1 MSTFSTSVLA
11 TLLVKPIVNVL
22 RRINRLCKE
31 RKAGQTPFQQ
41 TEDQMELI
49 FSQTLS
55 RLREGNREDS
65 WWEKAL
71 NLLGRQFISPD
82 SLKRP
87 AVQEWLN
94 KNETVL
100 DLYALAKKEIVR
112 SEEDDSEIRSRLAA
126 SYSQHTGEID
136 REANNRIGTIV
147 AMLVQGYQSTISRDF
162 RPVIGMNQAFFQNIN
177 KHLDPGKNTPPAPDP
192 TTQQAHTE
200 HANQTLRSIL
210 TFRLFNPPKAKQDI
224 QELWQQ
230 VNNGNLSLTDLPT
243 KSNISYWVARLCA
256 GDTETVPLSREIRA
270 TLEQS
275 DTAWNLSIIDALL
288 ANTDGETNEALR
300 ILRAQDDPD
309 ARSAFFHILTC
320 SRSEQDALDW
330 HDAENS
336 CNDLLFFTAIG
347 WKNWAICMSKNK
359 RWEETVNQLTK
370 IECSDHGQLALKL
383 IEGIVNAAM
392 LLPEDFRDIALEK
405 VPIYENVTPNVRTGI
420 ETYHSRAT
428 ACFTFVAE
436 NLINIADHELIQVIT
451 DWQLWLRLM
460 DPNTEIARSTRHE
473 IRQSMEDGE
482 HAANLMMF
490 VWAFNIVSNVEPL
503 KRYLENRRQ
512 FGGLDDRDFLA
523 EFLLAEMSKT
533 PRELITYFEQNR
545 SRLKQIISSTVV
557 VGINICALVDDGQL
571 KKAREALENDRDE
584 LDEQSFRRLAAII
597 ETSEGRDIR
606 PQLESHY
613 RETNDLI
620 DLQNLVQHL
629 KAVNDH
635 EALRPLL
642 RELFQRHSTPENAH
656 NYVACLTK
664 PPSTDYEE
672 IIRFLDANPN
682 VLSQADDLKAVKARA
697 LFHVGQFT
705 DSRIINDSLLHQ
717 RTQSNDLLLDVDLAI
732 ATGEWE
738 RIPEIIN
745 REWPRRD
752 SHTPETLIALAQLA
766 GQFDRNT
773 ERALQLSRLAAQKT
787 PDNPH
792 ILMATYALHI
802 QLGRDNEIDPDWLAH
817 ALEFSSP
824 DEGPLWQINLPDLI
838 EHIPQHREHVLAV
851 ERHWLEGK
859 IPTSFAANLFNE
871 PLLRLLI
878 AIPDQN
884 QVELDG
890 RRRMVLPIFS
900 GRLNSIEFQKNWV
913 VGLDITSIVILFY
926 LGLLER
932 TIETFEH
939 VKIAPETLR
948 FLASEKNRIRFHQP
962 SQIKAAKELQK
973 LVRSNHV
980 QVASNSKMPPTNV
993 ISEMGFELASLLQ
1006 QAKNVNGKVVCTLP
1020 IYKAGSLK
1028 NKEADVSEYKDQIVS
1043 IIDFCIALQN
1053 AGRVGED
1060 DYSRMMSFLRSQGQI
1075 EHTGDPSSTL
1085 NETVFIDRLAL
1096 SYLQSSG
1103 VLQSASTSGLD
1114 IQIHANVL
1122 ADMETLIQAE
1132 DASDLLM
1139 EKVESIRGILRG
1151 AIDSGTVAFLP
1162 HNLNQEENPEDF
1174 DIQSQATTSLLA
1186 ACANYDVLCS
1196 DDRYINGRLTVK
1208 IDDAEAIPIICTLDI
1223 LRHLV
1228 SCKRLSETD
1237 HWNIRHKLRQGGF
1250 VFVPFEAAELMHWTK
1265 STTYD
1270 EMGLKETAELRIIRQ
1285 TTARTNYLGLA
1296 NLQETI
1302 ALSANIT
1309 SACITTIR
1317 SLWSEE
1323 SVPIEQATAV
1333 SDWIWHY
1340 LMVATTLARQ
1350 HAEQDAYWDR
1360 LRVTVGNRL
1369 TTLYTP
1375 IHASSE
1381 ERQASYTNWINKSV
1395 LTSFWL
1401 ANKEVIEE
1409 TVETACNAVSS
1420 LAGDQANHY
1429 GHWFLKCLPETLRR
1443 IVFEKPELS
1452 KPFGIPARKTFNLEA
1467 DISLTDIDLFVA
1479 AKKVLA
1485 KDQSRVTLESNGTEV
1500 SVSLDNEDGAIV
1512 LEWQSINSVNQRA
1525 KLPDFSLLS
1534 ANPETRTT
1542 TFLRLIKRLG
1552 PTAPDF
1558 HHLVQKA
1565 QTQELDYDELSDIFE
1580 EIHNGVVATQR
1591 ELNNKIKNNFSVK
1604 DLIPDSFSYFERF
1617 VGPAP
1622 CREAPDSYIC
1632 GSLAKYRE
1640 ALLNKDLKTGL
1651 DICCLGALRD
1661 DLMPGQWLQS
1671 IDDDTLW
1678 DALSS
1683 CDVQNNPFSLLGA
1696 LDVSLYR
1703 QDDVRFQAFSA
1714 NAISQLT
1721 DDKFGQTENSN
1732 IWEVLTVLANLI
1744 HNRINVLENG
1754 PNYPSYWKRMCAWM
1768 QTGLIVRILTEH
1780 SSEYDINSLQK
1791 WANQGM
1797 TPGGLYVTLF
1807 DAREEPMLSV
1817 QQTLRNEVLNHL
1829 LKLVSRHKT
1838 EGRKIPGLRD
1848 IDKALDQCKSSG
1860 QLFTPNLPGLLEGH
1874 RRSSPPVPDTLVEEL
1889 GLHRTQNLESFPW
1902 SGMVTASQSFSLGE
1916 AELEC
1921 ARQAVNLAIKD
1932 VTPSNFSEKLECL
1945 NLASIIALT
1954 SGDRMLADSVG
1965 NGIIRL
1971 AGDIPEIDK
1980 ISQML
1985 VTLLHAA
1992 ATYSEREL
2000 WLEWLEKKLADF
2012 ADRLPSDP
2020 KDFLQLFLIHLSA
2033 MEIALPIRSWFHIRA
2048 KSITLAGLDV
2058 EKPAKS
2064 IAGLKKKS
2072 R

>member
-1 MSTFSTSVLA
+1 MPIFDASVLVA
-11 TLLVKPIVNVL
+11 WLVKPFCGAL
-22 RRINRLCKE
+22 KYANRLRKE

-41 TEDQMELI
+41 TDDQMELI
-49 FSQTLS
+49 FSQTLN
-55 RLREGNREDS
+55 RLRKGGGEDS
-65 WWEKAL
+65 WWESAL

-94 KNETVL
+94 QNKTAF
-100 DLYALAKKEIVR
+100 DLYALAKKELIR
-112 SEEDDSEIRSRLAA
+112 SKEGDSEIHSRLAA

-136 REANNRIGTIV
+136 REANTSIKAIV
-147 AMLVQGYQSTISRDF
+147 AILVEGYQSTIPHDLRS
-162 RPVIGMNQAFFQNIN
+162 VIGMNQALSQNIN
-177 KHLDPGKNTPPAPDP
+177 KHLDLGKNALPAPDP
-192 TTQQAHTE
+192 IAQQAHTE

-210 TFRLFNPPKAKQDI
+210 TFRLFNPSKAKHDI
-224 QELWQQ
+224 QELRQQ
-230 VNNGNLSLTDLPT
+230 VNNGNLSLADLPT
-243 KSNISYWVARLCA
+243 KSNISYWAARLCT
-256 GDTETVPLSREIRA
+256 GDAETVPLSREIRA

-275 DTAWNLSIIDALL
+275 GTAWNLSIIDALL
-288 ANTDGETNEALR
+288 ANTGGETNEALR
-300 ILRAQDDPD
+300 LLRAQDDPD
-309 ARSAFFHILTC
+309 ARSIFFHILSL

-336 CNDLLFFTAIG
+336 CHDPSFFTAIG
-347 WKNWAICMSKNK
+347 WKNWAVCMSKNK

-370 IECSDHGQLALKL
+370 IECLDHGQLALKL
-383 IEGIVNAAM
+383 IEGIINAAM
-392 LLPEDFRDIALEK
+392 LLPEDFRNIALEK
-405 VPIYENVTPNVRTGI
+405 VPIYENVTPSVREEI

-428 ACFTFVAE
+428 ACFTFVDKG
-436 NLINIADHELIQVIT
+436 LISIADHELIQAIA
-451 DWQLWLRLM
+451 DWRLWLRLM
-460 DPNTEIARSTRHE
+460 DPNTETAQSTRHE
-473 IRQSMEDGE
+473 IRQSMEDGKR
-482 HAANLMMF
+482 AASLMMF
-490 VWAFNIVSNVEPL
+490 AWAFNIIFNVEPL
-503 KRYLENRRQ
+503 KQYLENRRQ

-523 EFLLAEMSKT
+523 EFLLAEMLGT
-533 PRELITYFEQNR
+533 PRDLITYFDQNKV
-545 SRLKQIISSTVV
+545 RLKQIISPAVV
-557 VGINICALVDDGQL
+557 VGINICAFVDDGQL
-571 KKAREALENDRDE
+571 KKARETLENNQNE
-584 LDEQSFRRLAAII
+584 LDERSFRRLATII

-606 PQLESHY
+606 PQLENHY
-613 RETNDLI
+613 QETNDLI

-635 EALRPLL
+635 EALQPLL
-642 RELFQRHSTPENAH
+642 RDLFQRHPTPENAH
-656 NYVACLTK
+656 NYVACLAM
-664 PPSTDYEE
+664 PPSADYKE

-682 VLSQADDLKAVKARA
+682 VLSQADDLKAVNAQA
-697 LFHVGQFT
+697 LFNVGRFT
-705 DSRIINDSLLHQ
+705 DSRAINDSLLNQ
-717 RTQSNDLLLDVDLAI
+717 RTQPNDLLLDVDLAI

-738 RIPEIIN
+738 RIPEIVN

-766 GQFDRNT
+766 GQFGQNT
-773 ERALQLSRLAAQKT
+773 ERTLQLSRLAAQKT

-792 ILMATYALHI
+792 ILMSTYALHI
-802 QLGRDNEIDPDWLAH
+802 QLGRDDEIDPDWLAR

-824 DEGPLWQINLPDLI
+824 DKGPLWQINLPDLI
-838 EHIPQHREHVLAV
+838 EHIPQHREHVRAV

-884 QVELDG
+884 QIELDG
-890 RRRMVLPIFS
+890 RRRMMLPIFS
-900 GRLNSIEFQKNWV
+900 GRRNSIEFQKSWV

-980 QVASNSKMPPTNV
+980 QVVSDSKTPPTNV

-1006 QAKNVNGKVVCTLP
+1006 QSKSVNGKVVCTLP

-1043 IIDFCIALQN
+1043 IVDFCMALQN

-1060 DYSRMMSFLRSQGQI
+1060 DYSRIMSFLRSQGQI
-1075 EHTGDPSSTL
+1075 EHIDDPLSIL

-1096 SYLQSSG
+1096 SHLQSSG

-1139 EKVESIRGILRG
+1139 EKVESIRGILRD

-1162 HNLNQEENPEDF
+1162 HNLNPEEKPEDF

-1186 ACANYDVLCS
+1186 ACATYDVLCS
-1196 DDRYINGRLTVK
+1196 DDRYINAGLTIK
-1208 IDDAEAIPIICTLDI
+1208 TDDTEATPIVCTLDI

-1250 VFVPFEAAELMHWTK
+1250 VFVPFEAAELMLWIK
-1265 STTYD
+1265 AATYD

-1296 NLQETI
+1296 NLQEII
-1302 ALSANIT
+1302 ALSADIT
-1309 SACITTIR
+1309 SACTTTIR

-1323 SVPIEQATAV
+1323 SVPIEQAIAL

-1340 LMVATTLARQ
+1340 LMVVTTLARQ
-1350 HAEQDAYWDR
+1350 HAEQDAYWNR

-1375 IHASSE
+1375 IHTSSE
-1381 ERQASYTNWINKSV
+1381 ERQASYTNWINKSI

-1401 ANKEVIEE
+1401 ANEDVIEE
-1409 TVETACNAVSS
+1409 TVETACNAVLS

-1443 IVFEKPELS
+1443 IVFKNPDLS
-1452 KPFGIPARKTFNLEA
+1452 KPFGILARRTFNLEA

-1479 AKKVLA
+1479 AKKVLS
-1485 KDQSRVTLESNGTEV
+1485 KNQSRVTLESNGTKV

-1534 ANPETRTT
+1534 ADSETRTIT
-1542 TFLRLIKRLG
+1542 LRGLIKRLG

-1558 HHLVQKA
+1558 HHLIQKA
-1565 QTQELDYDELSDIFE
+1565 QTQELNYDELSSIFE
-1580 EIHNGVVATQR
+1580 ETHNGVAAAQR
-1591 ELNNKIKNNFSVK
+1591 ELNSRVINNFSVK

-1622 CREAPDSYIC
+1622 DEEAPDSYIC
-1632 GSLAKYRE
+1632 RSLAKYRK
-1640 ALLNKDLKTGL
+1640 ALLDKDLKTGL

-1671 IDDDTLW
+1671 IDNDILW

-1683 CDVQNNPFSLLGA
+1683 CDVQSNPFSLLGA
-1696 LDVSLYR
+1696 LDVALYR
-1703 QDDVRFQAFSA
+1703 QDDVRFQEFSA

-1721 DDKFGQTENSN
+1721 DDKFGQTGSSN
-1732 IWEVLTVLANLI
+1732 IWEFLTILANLI

-1754 PNYPSYWKRMCAWM
+1754 PNHPSYWKRMCAWM
-1768 QTGLIVRILTEH
+1768 QTGLIVRMLIEH
-1780 SSEYDINSLQK
+1780 SPEYDINSLQE
-1791 WANQGM
+1791 WANQRM
-1797 TPGGLYVTLF
+1797 TPGGLYVALF

-1817 QQTLRNEVLNHL
+1817 QQTLRNEVLDHL
-1829 LKLVSRHKT
+1829 LKLVTRHKT
-1838 EGRKIPGLRD
+1838 EGRKIPGSRN
-1848 IDKALDQCKSSG
+1848 IDEALDRCKNDG
-1860 QLFTPNLPGLLEGH
+1860 QSFTPDLPGLLEGH
-1874 RRSSPPVPDTLVEEL
+1874 KRPSQIIPDALVEKLE
-1889 GLHRTQNLESFPW
+1889 LHRAQNLESFPW
-1902 SGMVTASQSFSLGE
+1902 SGIATASQSFSLGE
-1916 AELEC
+1916 ADLEC
-1921 ARQAVNLAIKD
+1921 ARQAVNLINKD
-1932 VTPSNFSEKLECL
+1932 VTPSNLAEKLERL

-1965 NGIIRL
+1965 NGIVRL
-1971 AGDIPEIDK
+1971 TEDALEIDK

-1985 VTLLHAA
+1985 VILLHAA
-1992 ATYSEREL
+1992 ATYSEKEL
-2000 WLEWLEKKLADF
+2000 WLEWLEKKLVDF
-2012 ADRLPSDP
+2012 ADRMPSDQ
-2020 KDFLQLFLIHLSA
+2020 KDFLQLFLAHLSA
-2033 MEIALPIRSWFHIRA
+2033 MEIVLPISSWFHIRA
-2048 KSITLAGLDV
+2048 KSIALAGLDV
-2058 EKPAKS
+2058 EKPRKS
-2064 IAGLKKKS
+2064 IADLKKKS
-2072 R
+2072 G